1 MQIKIEKTYTITINE
16 SEYSYIKWSLVNEI
30 ERIKKLNDE
39 NQFDKTIDELV
50 DIKDM
55 FIRYM
60 DK

>member
-1 MQIKIEKTYTITINE
+1 MQINIVKTYTITINE
-16 SEYSYIKWSLVNEI
+16 LEYCHIKWSLVNEI
-30 ERIKKLNDE
+30 ERVKKLNDE

-50 DIKDM
+50 NIKDM